1 VSEVLSSLAIYVD
14 YYDTTLPIYMYQELA
29 TTVTIPPYP
38 NQLFKHNST
47 ALSRLNPYAV
57 ISIRPK
63 RGTAIRPIRT
73 KHRVPRIEIC
83 VRYPI
88 AVRK

>member
-14 YYDTTLPIYMYQELA
+14 YYDTTIPIYMYQELA
-29 TTVTIPPYP
+29 TTATIPPYN
-38 NQLFKHNST
+38 NQLFKHNFT
-47 ALSRLNPYAV
+47 ALSRLDSYAV
-57 ISIRPK
+57 IRIRPE

-73 KHRVPRIEIC
+73 KHRVPPIEIC

-88 AVRK
+88 TVRK